1 MICKTQTAIEMFTNT
16 KTQTAPFLMIG
27 CLLVFLPLPT
37 EEMPKIINAVP
48 TFQLTPHVCGLHIG
62 GFSFFVKVVF

>member
-27 CLLVFLPLPT
+27 CLLVFLALPT
-37 EEMPKIINAVP
+37 EQMPKIINAVP
-48 TFQLTPHVCGLHIG
+48 TFQPT
-62 GFSFFVKVVF
+62 

>member
-27 CLLVFLPLPT
+27 CLLVFLALPT

-48 TFQLTPHVCGLHIG
+48 TFQPTTTIYHTQAFLTPI
-62 GFSFFVKVVF
+62 